1 MSKRN
6 LTKSEIIDIMG
17 EFKINPYIP
26 SSTAESVL
34 KNLRTQM
41 KKELKTIQIY
51 PNMIQTFK
59 EGLIDSYLKSL
70 IQPGECVG
78 IITAQS
84 IGEKQTQT
92 NLNTFHKAGSSDKQP
107 VTSKFSELLNA
118 TNKPKAPSYLVF
130 FNNNNKNVSDLRM
143 MIGREF
149 TQVTVKKITKN
160 FTIHLD
166 REKQCYYD
174 VFSMLYNKE
183 IPSSSKCI
191 TLSIDTDLLYENKL
205 TLKDVAESIE
215 KYYTDIECV
224 FSPDCYGEIDIYPSL
239 DSVEFSEDVSYVTEE
254 NHAEIY
260 LEEVVHPLVENIIV
274 AGIPGILNIYY
285 LQKGEEWIIE
295 TENSRGKI
303 DEPMMY
309 KNKEKA
315 MKPEK
320 RYKHV
325 LGLDMV
331 DYTRTISNNVWD
343 IYITLG
349 IEAARQ
355 FMINEFSQIME
366 GINKCHVMLL
376 VDKMTFNGTI
386 SSISRYTM
394 RNEDSGPFGKAS
406 FEETMD
412 NFIKAGV
419 YGQKESSIGVSA
431 SIICGKRA
439 QIGTG
444 KCELMVDID
453 KLINS

>member
-1 MSKRN
+1 
-6 LTKSEIIDIMG
+6 
-17 EFKINPYIP
+17 
-26 SSTAESVL
+26 
-34 KNLRTQM
+34 
-41 KKELKTIQIY
+41 
-51 PNMIQTFK
+51 
-59 EGLIDSYLKSL
+59 
-70 IQPGECVG
+70 
-78 IITAQS
+78 
-84 IGEKQTQT
+84 
-92 NLNTFHKAGSSDKQP
+92 
-107 VTSKFSELLNA
+107 
-118 TNKPKAPSYLVF
+118 
-130 FNNNNKNVSDLRM
+130 
-143 MIGREF
+143 
-149 TQVTVKKITKN
+149 
-160 FTIHLD
+160 
-166 REKQCYYD
+166 
-174 VFSMLYNKE
+174 
-183 IPSSSKCI
+183 
-191 TLSIDTDLLYENKL
+191 
-205 TLKDVAESIE
+205 
-215 KYYTDIECV
+215 
-224 FSPDCYGEIDIYPSL
+224 
-239 DSVEFSEDVSYVTEE
+239 
-254 NHAEIY
+254 
-260 LEEVVHPLVENIIV
+260 
-274 AGIPGILNIYY
+274 
-285 LQKGEEWIIE
+285 
-295 TENSRGKI
+295 
-303 DEPMMY
+303 MMY